1 MTWFYED
8 KPIEKIEDIP
18 VEKAIGFIYI
28 ITQLSTGKR
37 YLGKK
42 LLTKSSRKTI
52 NGKTKKIRTESD
64 WKTYWSSSP
73 ELKQLVREI
82 GTQDFKREIIAFVF
96 SKSELMYAEEFALYY
111 TNALLDEAYFNGNIR
126 SRIQRKWFEKNSHIV
141 KENIQKIREKL
152 K

>member
-52 NGKTKKIRTESD
+52 NGKTKKTRTESD

-73 ELKQLVREI
+73 KVKELVKEVGEH
-82 GTQDFKREIIAFVF
+82 DFRRDIIQFVT
-96 SKSELMYAEEFALYY
+96 SKGSLAYNEELALYMLG
-111 TNALLDEAYFNGNIR
+111 ALETDKWFNDNIRAKVYRSWCKPDEAKSLR
-126 SRIQRKWFEKNSHIV
+126 Q
-141 KENIQKIREKL
+141 KL
-152 K
+152 KIYSDL

>member
-52 NGKTKKIRTESD
+52 NGKTKKTRTESD

-73 ELKQLVREI
+73 ELKQLVSEI
-82 GTQDFKREIIAFVF
+82 GTQDFK
-96 SKSELMYAEEFALYY
+96 
-111 TNALLDEAYFNGNIR
+111 
-126 SRIQRKWFEKNSHIV
+126 
-141 KENIQKIREKL
+141 
-152 K
+152 